1 VTVFDPES
9 VLPASVLAQ
18 ITEARVRDPD
28 RVRRAAASRRRRT
41 QLTEDG
47 RLNIVA
53 ADHPARGVMNA
64 QDEPLAMA
72 HRGGF
77 LARVVRALQAADG
90 VMATM
95 DVLEDLL
102 LLDDLLREA
111 GGVPLLDDKL
121 LIPSLN
127 RGGLLGS
134 AWELDD
140 PMTGPDAEACAAWG
154 MDGGKV
160 LLRVNLD
167 EKDSLRTLEAVA
179 LAVTELARLGLA
191 VFLEP
196 LPVQRVEGVWRVDM
210 RPEPMAQ
217 LVGIAQALGESSRHT
232 WLKLPYFEPFA
243 AVAQATTL
251 PILILGGASTGDPTS
266 LLRQVAAAL
275 ATGPTV
281 RGALA
286 GRNVLYPGGE
296 DPLVAAEMIH
306 TLVHG
311 DASIEQAIAA
321 GESRRGQDLSIV
333 TQHLL

>member
-1 VTVFDPES
+1 VTVFNPES
-9 VLPASVLAQ
+9 VLPAPVLAQ
-18 ITEARVRDPD
+18 ITEARVRDPE
-28 RVRRAAASRRRRT
+28 RVVKAAASRRRRT
-41 QLTEDG
+41 QLTRDG
-47 RLNIVA
+47 RLNLVA

-64 QDEPLAMA
+64 QDEPMAMA
-72 HRGGF
+72 HRGSF

-140 PMTGPDAEACAAWG
+140 PMTGPDAGACAALG

-167 EKDSLRTLEAVA
+167 DRDSLRTLEAVA
-179 LAVTELARLGLA
+179 VAVTELARLGLA

-196 LPVQRVEGVWRVDM
+196 LPVQRVEGAWRVDK

-217 LVGIAQALGESSRHT
+217 LIGIAQALGETSRHT
-232 WLKLPYFEPFA
+232 WLKLPYFEPFE
-243 AVAQATTL
+243 AVAHATTL
-251 PILILGGASTGDPTS
+251 PILILGGESTGDPKS

-286 GRNVLYPGGE
+286 GRNVLYPGGD
-296 DPLVAAEMIH
+296 DPLVAAEMINA
-306 TLVHG
+306 LVHG
-311 DASIEQAIAA
+311 DASIEQAITA
-321 GESRRGQDLSIV
+321 GEARRGQGLSDL
-333 TQHLL
+333 TQPLL